1 MENQRSE
8 FQEISEEP
16 DSALLP
22 KTKERVYTVDDAIN
36 KMGFGPFQ
44 VLITVFCGLLW
55 VADAMELMVLSILSP
70 AVKCQWKLSSF
81 EEAMI
86 TSAVF
91 FGILV
96 GALFWGVICDTFGRK
111 KGLFISTVV
120 VLIFGVLSAL
130 KVSPDDEKIP
140 GYPWLLIC
148 RFGVG
153 VGAGGQ
159 VVTYYIEFLPLKVR
173 GICIVLI
180 EVWWSIGTMFG
191 TVLAIGVMRDG
202 GLGWHWYLGLITLP
216 LVLCIFMFPF
226 VPESARYYLVKG
238 KDIEAQKVIKKVAF
252 YNCKPVPHGRVVS
265 HEEKQKY
272 SMQEDVKYSKKSV
285 IFNGS
290 SHVDSY
296 DATCEQNDTLQPNP
310 SDNIQKPQSEGI
322 PGTVDDEASKPKEIL
337 TNLGLIFTNGT
348 WRTTVILMFLWFG
361 SAFLYYGV
369 VLLITSLLEYDP
381 HCGINDFDK
390 NTTDMCEGNQLDTS
404 DYVEILWTTMA
415 ELPGILITLVIIE
428 ILGRKLTMSIE
439 FIGCMIGFLLLF
451 ICGSDTVI
459 VIFLFITRASATG
472 VYQAVYVYTPEVYP
486 TKFRA
491 FATGFHSV
499 PAYIGAI
506 VTPYFAQVFL
516 HANDY
521 VTFSLYAFSSLVLA
535 ILALLLPIETKGRAL
550 HDIRNT

>member
-55 VADAMELMVLSILSP
+55 AAYAMELMVLSILSP

-96 GALFWGVICDTFGRK
+96 GGLLWGVIFDTFGRK

-130 KVSPDDEKIP
+130 KVSPDDGRIP

-153 VGAGGQ
+153 IGASGQ
-159 VVTYYIEFLPLKVR
+159 VVTYYIEFLPLKAR
-173 GICIVLI
+173 GICAVLI

-191 TVLAIGVMRDG
+191 AVLAIGVMRDG

-216 LVLCIFMFPF
+216 PVACIFMFPF
-226 VPESARYYLVKG
+226 VPESARFYLA
-238 KDIEAQKVIKKVAF
+238 KDKEKEAQKVIKKVAS
-252 YNCKPVPHGRVVS
+252 YNCKPVPHGRLVS

-272 SMQEDVKYSKKSV
+272 SMQEGMSKESV
-285 IFNGS
+285 TISNGS
-290 SHVDSY
+290 SHVNSY
-296 DATCEQNDTLQPNP
+296 DATSDQNDSLQPNP
-310 SDNIQKPQSEGI
+310 SGSIQKPQSEGI
-322 PGTVDDEASKPKEIL
+322 PGRVDYKPTNSKA
-337 TNLGLIFTNGT
+337 NLSLLFTNGM
-348 WRTTVILMFLWFG
+348 WRTTIILLFLWFG

-369 VLLITSLLEYDP
+369 VLLTTSLLQYDP
-381 HCGINDFDK
+381 HCGIND
-390 NTTDMCEGNQLDTS
+390 NATDTCEGNQLDTS
-404 DYVEILWTTMA
+404 DYVKILWTTMA
-415 ELPGILITLVIIE
+415 ELPGILVTLVNC
-428 ILGRKLTMSIE
+428 L
-439 FIGCMIGFLLLF
+439 IGNSQLF
-451 ICGSDTVI
+451 
-459 VIFLFITRASATG
+459 
-472 VYQAVYVYTPEVYP
+472 
-486 TKFRA
+486 
-491 FATGFHSV
+491 
-499 PAYIGAI
+499 
-506 VTPYFAQVFL
+506 
-516 HANDY
+516 
-521 VTFSLYAFSSLVLA
+521 FSN
-535 ILALLLPIETKGRAL
+535 K
-550 HDIRNT
+550 